1 MDYERSNFSVSQ
13 AKFEDSSQQQLTP
26 IKALNATLTKT
37 STGNSGTSK
46 GTTAGIAIGVVLFV
60 LICVSAVVAFFIIK
74 RKRDRR
80 RKEADEAQ
88 TTTSSEEDPAEK
100 VRQGFAKAEL
110 GTDNENVRHEVAGD
124 EAFQE
129 RAEIE
134 TPPTAGWVADKA
146 RHPGSKTDVAEMNG
160 GDVSRAELS
169 ESGKPPAHEMYDPS
183 IPAVELPAET
193 PQELQGSVPSPSRSP
208 KFASSGGWT
217 RPRSGNGSSAEPSP
231 LGEST
236 QLSPT
241 DSQQRRIP
249 RSRYSSVR
257 TGEGSPS
264 TPSAPSQVGAPSPN
278 RSTLTT
284 NNLFSPISPLAE
296 NEQGGGGRTPR
307 ETDGLFSRLRGFA
320 HHRSGSS
327 SNQQPSG
334 RSSSGSQAPIVGSRN
349 SNRRSGTK

>member
-80 RKEADEAQ
+80 RKEADEAK

-193 PQELQGSVPSPSRSP
+193 PQELQGSVPSLAGALNSRALAAGRGQGQGMALRQNHHHYGNQPSSVQQT
-208 KFASSGGWT
+208 ASKGEFPGRDT
-217 RPRSGNGSSAEPSP
+217 RP
-231 LGEST
+231 
-236 QLSPT
+236 
-241 DSQQRRIP
+241 
-249 RSRYSSVR
+249 
-257 TGEGSPS
+257 
-264 TPSAPSQVGAPSPN
+264 
-278 RSTLTT
+278 
-284 NNLFSPISPLAE
+284 
-296 NEQGGGGRTPR
+296 
-307 ETDGLFSRLRGFA
+307 
-320 HHRSGSS
+320 
-327 SNQQPSG
+327 
-334 RSSSGSQAPIVGSRN
+334 
-349 SNRRSGTK
+349 